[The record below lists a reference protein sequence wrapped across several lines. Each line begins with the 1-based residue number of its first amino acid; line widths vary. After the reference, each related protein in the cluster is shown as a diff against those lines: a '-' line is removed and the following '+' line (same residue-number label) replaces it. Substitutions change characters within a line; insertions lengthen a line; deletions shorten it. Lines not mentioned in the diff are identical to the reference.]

1 MVFEMDLEILRDSSG
16 RLLGLEVVP
25 RPHTESEGFCSEF
38 PKAILNR
45 TDTQADVV
53 VKDGRLHLVNQK
65 SRFKG
70 ECSFE
75 LSSNDA
81 RELDELLESKGQFKG
96 EKLSID
102 RPAFS
107 LTGGFRICRK
117 TTPI

>member
-1 MVFEMDLEILRDSSG
+1 MVFQMELEILRDNSG
-16 RLLGLEVVP
+16 RLLGFEVVP
-25 RPHTESEGFCSEF
+25 QPHTESEWFCSEF
-38 PKAILNR
+38 PEDILNR
-45 TDTQADVV
+45 TDTQVDIV

-65 SRFKG
+65 SKFKG

-75 LSSNDA
+75 LSLNDA

-96 EKLSID
+96 EKLSIN